1 MNKDNNGFLIRADQH
16 IALANDQMDETT
28 TQGEVSASLMYAAAR
43 FNAWMAST
51 SFADAESMK
60 AEKEKIVEYFT
71 EQYKLALSENIDNH
85 IESYDFSK
93 NNVQ

>member
-1 MNKDNNGFLIRADQH
+1 MDKNNNGFLIRADQH
-16 IALANDQMDETT
+16 IALANEQMDEST

-51 SFADAESMK
+51 SFESAEAM
-60 AEKEKIVEYFT
+60 AEEKDKIIEYFI
-71 EQYKLALSENIDNH
+71 EQYRLALNENIDNH

-93 NNVQ
+93 NNI